1 MKTSANGS
9 SAHKTTKVSKY
20 SITPKGQKLLQG
32 WIAFL
37 SAFQ

>member
-1 MKTSANGS
+1 MKKEQNEKKSLKV
-9 SAHKTTKVSKY
+9 AHY
-20 SITPKGQKLLQG
+20 IITPKGRKLLQG